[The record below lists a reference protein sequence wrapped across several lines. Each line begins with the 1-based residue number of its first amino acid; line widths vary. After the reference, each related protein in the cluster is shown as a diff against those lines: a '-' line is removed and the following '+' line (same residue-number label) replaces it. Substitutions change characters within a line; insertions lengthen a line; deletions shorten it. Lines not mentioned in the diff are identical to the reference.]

1 MNCWLKIEGAE
12 IASFAG
18 FPRDLIGNGALKEL
32 KFEGCKLESAA
43 SWSPSEDTKNGLRL
57 TFSKCTFED
66 SFKLGDALGGASL
79 QKLVVDQGT
88 AGGDSKSIKDF
99 KFIGGASK
107 LKSITE
113 LSIGNAKVIESFEGL
128 SESLEEQKIQT
139 IFI

>member
-1 MNCWLKIEGAE
+1 
-12 IASFAG
+12 
-18 FPRDLIGNGALKEL
+18 LKEI
-32 KFEGCKLESAA
+32 KFESCKLKSAT

-57 TFSKCTFED
+57 TFNKCTIED

-79 QKLVVDQGT
+79 QKLVVDRGT

-113 LSIGNAKVIESFEGL
+113 LSVENAKLIESFEGL
-128 SESLEEQKIQT
+128 SESLEEQKI
-139 IFI
+139 

>member
-1 MNCWLKIEGAE
+1 MNDWLKIEGAE

-32 KFEGCKLESAA
+32 KFESCKLKSAE

-66 SFKLGDALGGASL
+66 SFKLGDPLGGASL
-79 QKLVVDQGT
+79 AKLVVDRGT
-88 AGGDSKSIKDF
+88 ASGDSKSIKDF
-99 KFIGGASK
+99 KFLSGVNK

-113 LSIGNAKVIESFEGL
+113 LSIGNAKMVGSFEGL
-128 SESLEEQKIQT
+128 SESLEEQKI
-139 IFI
+139 